1 MLVSTI
7 ALSQLLLCS
16 YVCAYVFVQ
25 RGAVNYFCGA
35 ICARRC
41 CRPVQRRYFC
51 LFYPGRFFFF
61 FRDFFLWRI
70 MHLFVFTQAISYVQ
84 HIPGSY
90 FLYLSMAV
98 TFLLVFFLLF
108 SSFFSFRTIP
118 YLFFVS
124 LVVSFLRV
132 SGTPLSARTSMS
144 AR

>member
-1 MLVSTI
+1 MV
-7 ALSQLLLCS
+7 LLIIFAAQFAPAAAAALCS
-16 YVCAYVFVQ
+16 GGIFACFTLA
-25 RGAVNYFCGA
+25 G
-35 ICARRC
+35 
-41 CRPVQRRYFC
+41 
-51 LFYPGRFFFF
+51 FFFF